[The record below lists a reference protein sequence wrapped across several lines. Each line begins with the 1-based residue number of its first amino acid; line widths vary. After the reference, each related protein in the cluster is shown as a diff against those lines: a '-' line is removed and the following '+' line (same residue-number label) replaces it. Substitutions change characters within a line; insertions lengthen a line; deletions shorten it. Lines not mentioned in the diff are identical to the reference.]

1 MAVDRRV
8 NLWMPQDGSDLSIY
22 KKMLLDGAIRPF
34 DMPKGIEQL
43 AQHVMQMM
51 EMAQASGRIRDAMKC
66 AEILRHLAADN
77 RSMAVEIDRIDRLD
91 AGKPT
96 TISSQV
102 APDVQDRIKR
112 IVATQKARSVTA
124 NTEARDERG
133 HADGQGDPLG
143 AVMRREQQ
151 APQTGGGVDPAG
163 RDHAAAK
170 ATTGQRA
177 SDIPT
182 GAEG

>member
-1 MAVDRRV
+1 V
-8 NLWMPQDGSDLSIY
+8 NLWLPQDGADLSIY
-22 KKMLLDGAIRPF
+22 KRMLMSGAIKPF
-34 DMPKGIEQL
+34 EMPKGIEQL

-102 APDVQDRIKR
+102 SPDVQDRIKR
-112 IVATQKARSVTA
+112 IVATQKARSVSA
-124 NTEARDERG
+124 NTEAASNERG
-133 HADGQGDPLG
+133 HADGSGDPLG
-143 AVMRREQQ
+143 AVMRREQSASQ
-151 APQTGGGVDPAG
+151 ASGGVDPAG
-163 RDHAAAK
+163 RDHAAAE
-170 ATTGQRA
+170 ATTGERA
-177 SDIPT
+177 SDSPT
-182 GAEG
+182 GAAG